1 MIMKN
6 EFFLIIVTGGSTIL
20 PLPISEL
27 LMCTFPHVQVRVC
40 SGKPTTI
47 VASRKGFYPAGK
59 RLLISHA
66 LVPLLQQISR
76 VFDAVSLNSIVS

>member
-1 MIMKN
+1 MA
-6 EFFLIIVTGGSTIL
+6 EYLSTFDVLFLCIW
-20 PLPISEL
+20 
-27 LMCTFPHVQVRVC
+27 HVQVRAC

-59 RLLISHA
+59 RLLMTHA

-76 VFDAVSLNSIVS
+76 VFDSVSLNSLLFLRVFLV